1 MHFLSEELENYAAQ
15 HTEDEPLLLQE
26 LNKRTHLNVLQPRMI
41 SGHFQGRFL
50 SLLSKMVQPRT
61 ILEIGTYTG
70 YATLCLAE
78 GLHPEGVLH
87 TIDIK
92 EELTDLQREFF
103 DRSGYGSQIVQH
115 LGKAADI
122 IPALNTT
129 FDLVFIDA
137 DKQNY
142 AHYFDLVIEKMNRG
156 GIILSDNVLWSG
168 KVVEEVKHNDKHTQ
182 ALMAYN
188 QKIKDDPRVET
199 VLLPIRDGITLSRV
213 KINPN

>member
-78 GLHPEGVLH
+78 GLYPEGVLH

-122 IPALNTT
+122 IPALDTT

-213 KINPN
+213 K

>member
-78 GLHPEGVLH
+78 GLYPEGVLH

-122 IPALNTT
+122 IPSLDTT

-213 KINPN
+213 K

>member
-15 HTEDEPLLLQE
+15 HTEDEPLLLKE

-103 DRSGYGSQIVQH
+103 DRSGYSSQIVQH

-122 IPALNTT
+122 IPSLNTP

-137 DKQNY
+137 DKHNY

-156 GIILSDNVLWSG
+156 GLILSDNVLWSG

-199 VLLPIRDGITLSRV
+199 VLLPIRDGITLSRA
-213 KINPN
+213 K